1 MKDLNINWP
10 LFHRQ
15 KAMLVAMAN
24 DNDRLTSE
32 VEVLDGVIHLMDGI
46 QDALEPEKLDNG
58 NMAKLNVTLL
68 EGAALD
74 WAVGSI
80 EGETDNR
87 LTVFRLENYVGK
99 PVERETEA
107 GSYQYEW
114 WSPTRIWAQ
123 GGVILEREEI
133 SVAKVGR
140 TEEDAM
146 APHPDCWCAHIDGN
160 YCLRGPTPLIAAMRT
175 FVLSRRGPTI
185 ELPEEYLQI

>member
-24 DNDRLTSE
+24 DKDRLTSE
-32 VEVLDGVIHLMDGI
+32 VEVLDGVINLMDGI
-46 QDALEPEKLDNG
+46 QDALEPDKPEG
-58 NMAKLNVTLL
+58 GSMVTLNVAVL
-68 EGAALD
+68 EGAVLD

-80 EGETDNR
+80 EGETDNL
-87 LTVFRLENYVGK
+87 LTVFRQGDYVGK
-99 PVERETEA
+99 PVERETEYDS
-107 GSYQYEW
+107 GQYEW
-114 WSPTRIWAQ
+114 WSPTRSWAQ

-146 APHPDCWCAHIDGN
+146 APHPDCWVAHIDGN

-175 FVLSRRGPTI
+175 FVRSRRGPTI
-185 ELPEEYLQI
+185 ELPYEYLQI